1 MAGFGTTIFFDQI
14 KLQAQRKKLQTAG
27 AGLTSSGQLI
37 QETEMEGMAAAREI
51 VALADQIQEL
61 FLLYQQL
68 IEKNDAEIKQM
79 NDEFIAL
86 DESVTMTAGVNPRDF
101 RLIGLSAYEAMNWNW
116 HQVIKQYVDRLG

>member
-1 MAGFGTTIFFDQI
+1 MAGMGTTIFFDQI
-14 KLQAQRKKLQTAG
+14 KLQAQRRKLQTAG

-86 DESVTMTAGVNPRDF
+86 DESVTMTSGVRADF
-101 RLIGLSAYEAMNWNW
+101 RI
-116 HQVIKQYVDRLG
+116 IK